1 MYKYDQIRGN
11 YPSSEVYPMMKEK
24 KKEGREGMRG
34 ERERGCQGREREL
47 WIQEEKTKTGGTSLV
62 VQWLRYRAPKAGGLG
77 SIPDQGTRSLMPQ
90 LKISHAPTNMED
102 SMGRN

>member
-34 ERERGCQGREREL
+34 ERERGCQGRERAL
-47 WIQEEKTKTGGTSLV
+47 DTGRENKNWRDV
-62 VQWLRYRAPKAGGLG
+62 PGG
-77 SIPDQGTRSLMPQ
+77 PVA
-90 LKISHAPTNMED
+90 KISC
-102 SMGRN
+102 SQGRGPGFSP

>member
-47 WIQEEKTKTGGTSLV
+47 WIREEKESSG
-62 VQWLRYRAPKAGGLG
+62 YRKRKQKLEGLPWWSSG
-77 SIPDQGTRSLMPQ
+77 
-90 LKISHAPTNMED
+90 
-102 SMGRN
+102 